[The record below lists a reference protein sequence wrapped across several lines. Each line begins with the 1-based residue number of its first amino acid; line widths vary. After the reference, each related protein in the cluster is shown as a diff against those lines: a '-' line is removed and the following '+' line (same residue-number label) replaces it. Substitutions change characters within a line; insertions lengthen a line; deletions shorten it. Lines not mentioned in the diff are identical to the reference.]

1 MITIKH
7 SGIITIETD
16 EPLPPSPSQAGA
28 WITTDCGGITVKSK
42 GPLAVYKLPV
52 SMKIDVGVS
61 YVDAAGN
68 PATVDGDV
76 AWETSDKDIANVF
89 RISGADSTK
98 ATVRAGKPGQ
108 AQITATA
115 DADLGEGVR
124 SIITTMDIEVIPG
137 EAVAGTI
144 TPIGEPEPA

>member
-16 EPLPPSPSQAGA
+16 EPLPVPSQAGA
-28 WITTDCGGITVKSK
+28 WITTNCGGFTVKSK
-42 GPLAVYKLPV
+42 GPTAVYKLPV
-52 SMKIDVGVS
+52 GMKIDVAVS

-76 AWETSDKDIANVF
+76 DWETSDKEIANVF
-89 RISGADSTK
+89 RISGTDSTK
-98 ATVRAGKPGQ
+98 VSVRAGKPGQ
-108 AQITATA
+108 TQISATA

-124 SIITTMDIEVIPG
+124 NIITTMDIEVIPG